1 MLFRAVGSVALAAA
15 VGLMLLLCTRPARA
29 GSKAVDGVVNVNT
42 APPGT
47 LAMLPGIGLAKV
59 QSILEYRQRRPFRT
73 VDELVR
79 IKGISSK
86 MVRHL
91 RPHLATSGP
100 TTARLLTTR
109 EMTLMLEA
117 PPAPAP
123 PPQKKVVVAGKSGPA
138 PAARP
143 GLGAPGSSLGARTR
157 RSERPA
163 RANLCLPRR

>member
-1 MLFRAVGSVALAAA
+1 VLFRAVGSVALAAA
-15 VGLMLLLCTRPARA
+15 VGLVFLLCARPARA

-42 APPGT
+42 APPAT

-86 MVRHL
+86 MVKHL

-117 PPAPAP
+117 PPPAP
-123 PPQKKVVVAGKSGPA
+123 PPKKVLVAGKSGPV

>member
-1 MLFRAVGSVALAAA
+1 MVLMCARPVDAA
-15 VGLMLLLCTRPARA
+15 G
-29 GSKAVDGVVNVNT
+29 KAVDGVVNVNT
-42 APPGT
+42 APPAT

-86 MVRHL
+86 MVKQL
-91 RPHLATSGP
+91 RPHLAASGP
-100 TTARLLTTR
+100 TTARLLSTR
-109 EMTLMLEA
+109 EMMLVLETPP

-123 PPQKKVVVAGKSGPA
+123 QKKAVVAGKTGPV
-138 PAARP
+138 AAGHPPFKPP
-143 GLGAPGSSLGARTR
+143 GALPGSKTR
-157 RSERPA
+157 RSEPPS